1 MRLKFRLL
9 IAFLL
14 TIVLTSLLALFP
26 DIALQTLRIE
36 AFGWQ
41 FETRQGAFVVSLLLI
56 FGVLWLIQRLL
67 SALVAGPGQLWQ
79 TLRMG
84 GKKRREQR
92 LRDGIAQWLDMRGD
106 YGKRTFKKSRG
117 IIPDWAIALLQTSTI
132 SASDQTLA
140 ASDDDSLLIALSARI
155 ATDPEAKSKPDIA
168 TRKAH
173 LEAWLKSQPNSPL
186 ALIRMAD
193 LAVEEQDWKHAAE
206 RLESIWKHGYRSASR
221 AKPQMAQAWLALAKQ
236 EPKHG
241 MEYLRKAYR
250 MQPADSHVV
259 LALGYAHIE
268 ENNRK
273 AAEKLWLGHLQQ
285 HDDRAVASA
294 AFEILNTDAL
304 AAFRKLEKQQGTA
317 ALQWLRARLAHA
329 GKLDGLA
336 EEALTSLLETNPCRE
351 FWRTQADWLAQKE
364 QWQEAMQAYQKA
376 LDC

>member
-1 MRLKFRLL
+1 MRLKFLLL
-9 IAFLL
+9 IALVL
-14 TIVLTSLLALFP
+14 TIILTLFP

-56 FGVLWLIQRLL
+56 LAVLWFIQRLL
-67 SALVAGPGQLWQ
+67 SALIAGPGQLWQ

-92 LRDGIAQWLDMRGD
+92 LQDGIAQWLDMRGD
-106 YGKRTFKKSRG
+106 YGKRAFKKSRG
-117 IIPDWAIALLQTSTI
+117 VIPDWAAELLKISTI

-140 ASDDDSLLIALSARI
+140 AGDDDSLVIALSARI
-155 ATDPEAKSKPDIA
+155 ATDPEAKSRPDIA

-173 LEAWLKSQPNSPL
+173 LETWLKSQPNSPL
-186 ALIRMAD
+186 ALVRMAD
-193 LAVEEQDWKHAAE
+193 LAIEEQDWKHGVE
-206 RLESIWKHGYRSASR
+206 RLETIWKQGYRSASR

-236 EPKHG
+236 EPKHA

-250 MQPADSHVV
+250 MQPENSDVI
-259 LALGYAHIE
+259 LALGHAHIAE
-268 ENNRK
+268 SNAK
-273 AAEKLWLGHLQQ
+273 SAEKLWLGHLQQ
-285 HDDRAVASA
+285 HDDLAIANAS
-294 AFEILNTDAL
+294 FELLNNDAL

-336 EEALTSLLETNPCRE
+336 EEALSSLLETQPCRE
-351 FWRTQADWLAQKE
+351 FWRTQAEWLTQKE
-364 QWQEAMQAYQKA
+364 QWAEAMLAYQKA

>member
-1 MRLKFRLL
+1 MRLKFLL
-9 IAFLL
+9 IIALIL
-14 TIVLTSLLALFP
+14 TIVLTLFP

-67 SALVAGPGQLWQ
+67 SALIAGPGQLWQ

-84 GKKRREQR
+84 RKKRREQR

-106 YGKRTFKKSRG
+106 YGKRAFKKSRG
-117 IIPDWAIALLQTSTI
+117 IIPDWAAQLLKISTL

-140 ASDDDSLLIALSARI
+140 ANDDDSLLIALSARI

-173 LEAWLKSQPNSPL
+173 LEAWLKSQPNAPL
-186 ALIRMAD
+186 ALVRMAD
-193 LAVEEQDWKHAAE
+193 LAVEEQDWKSAVE

-221 AKPQMAQAWLALAKQ
+221 AKPQMAQAWLALAEQ
-236 EPKHG
+236 EPKHA

-250 MQPADSHVV
+250 MQPIDSGVV
-259 LALGYAHIE
+259 LALGQAHIKE
-268 ENNRK
+268 DNTK

-285 HDDRAVASA
+285 HNDLAIAEVS
-294 AFEILNTDAL
+294 FELLNGDAL
-304 AAFRKLEKQQGTA
+304 PAFRKLEKQQGTA

-336 EEALTSLLETNPCRE
+336 EEALSSLLETDPCHE
-351 FWRTQADWLAQKE
+351 FWRTQADWLTQKE
-364 QWQEAMQAYQKA
+364 QWQEAMQSYQKA

>member
-1 MRLKFRLL
+1 MRLKFLLL
-9 IAFLL
+9 IALVL
-14 TIVLTSLLALFP
+14 TIILTLFP

-56 FGVLWLIQRLL
+56 FAVLWFIQRLL
-67 SALVAGPGQLWQ
+67 SALIAGPGQLWQ

-92 LRDGIAQWLDMRGD
+92 LQDGIAQWLDMRGD
-106 YGKRTFKKSRG
+106 YGKRAFKKSRG
-117 IIPDWAIALLQTSTI
+117 VIPDWAAELLKISTI

-140 ASDDDSLLIALSARI
+140 AGDDDSLVIALSARI
-155 ATDPEAKSKPDIA
+155 ATDPEAKSRPDIA

-173 LEAWLKSQPNSPL
+173 LETWLKSQPNSPL
-186 ALIRMAD
+186 ALVRMAD
-193 LAVEEQDWKHAAE
+193 LAIEEQDWKRGVE
-206 RLESIWKHGYRSASR
+206 RLEAIWKQGYRSASR

-236 EPKHG
+236 EPKHA

-250 MQPADSHVV
+250 MQPENSDVI
-259 LALGYAHIE
+259 LALGHAHIAE
-268 ENNRK
+268 SNAK
-273 AAEKLWLGHLQQ
+273 SAEKLWLGHLQQ
-285 HDDRAVASA
+285 HDDLAIANAS
-294 AFEILNTDAL
+294 FELLNNDAL

-336 EEALTSLLETNPCRE
+336 EEALSSLLETQPCRE
-351 FWRTQADWLAQKE
+351 FWRTQAEWLTQKE
-364 QWQEAMQAYQKA
+364 QWAEAMLAYQKA

>member
-1 MRLKFRLL
+1 MRLKFLL
-9 IAFLL
+9 IIALVL
-14 TIVLTSLLALFP
+14 TIVLTLFP
-26 DIALQTLRIE
+26 DVALQTLHIE
-36 AFGWQ
+36 TFGWQ
-41 FETRQGAFVVSLLLI
+41 FETRQAAFVVSLLLI
-56 FGVLWLIQRLL
+56 FAVLWLIQRLL
-67 SALVAGPGQLWQ
+67 SALIAGPGQLWQ

-84 GKKRREQR
+84 GKRRREQR

-106 YGKRTFKKSRG
+106 YGKRAFKKSRG
-117 IIPDWAIALLQTSTI
+117 IIPDWAVQLLKTSTI

-140 ASDDDSLLIALSARI
+140 AGDNDSLLITLSARI
-155 ATDPEAKSKPDIA
+155 ATDPEAKSRPDIA

-173 LEAWLKSQPNSPL
+173 LEAWLKRQPNAPL

-193 LAVEEQDWKHAAE
+193 LAVEEQDWKHAVE
-206 RLESIWKHGYRSASR
+206 RLENIWKHGYRSASR

-236 EPKHG
+236 EPKHA

-294 AFEILNTDAL
+294 AFETLNTDAL

-336 EEALTSLLETNPCRE
+336 EEALANLLETQPCRE
-351 FWRTQADWLAQKE
+351 FWQTQAEWLTQKE

-376 LDC
+376 LDY

>member
-1 MRLKFRLL
+1 MRLKFLLL
-9 IAFLL
+9 IALVL
-14 TIVLTSLLALFP
+14 TIILTLFP

-56 FGVLWLIQRLL
+56 FAVLWFIQRLL
-67 SALVAGPGQLWQ
+67 SALIAGPGQLWQ

-92 LRDGIAQWLDMRGD
+92 LQDGIAQWLDMRGD
-106 YGKRTFKKSRG
+106 YGKRAFKKSRG
-117 IIPDWAIALLQTSTI
+117 VIPDWAAELLKISTI

-140 ASDDDSLLIALSARI
+140 AGDDDSLVIALSARI
-155 ATDPEAKSKPDIA
+155 ATDPEAKFRPDIA
-168 TRKAH
+168 TRKAY
-173 LEAWLKSQPNSPL
+173 LETWLKSQPNSPL
-186 ALIRMAD
+186 ALVRMAD
-193 LAVEEQDWKHAAE
+193 LAIEEQDWKRGVE
-206 RLESIWKHGYRSASR
+206 RLEAIWKQGYRSASR

-236 EPKHG
+236 EPKHA

-250 MQPADSHVV
+250 MQPENSDVI
-259 LALGYAHIE
+259 LALGHAHIAE
-268 ENNRK
+268 SNAK
-273 AAEKLWLGHLQQ
+273 SAEKLWLGHLQQ
-285 HDDRAVASA
+285 HDDLAIANAS
-294 AFEILNTDAL
+294 FELLNNDAL

-336 EEALTSLLETNPCRE
+336 EEALSSLLETQPCRE
-351 FWRTQADWLAQKE
+351 FWRTQAEWLTQKE
-364 QWQEAMQAYQKA
+364 QWAEAMLAYQKA

>member
-1 MRLKFRLL
+1 MRLKFLL
-9 IAFLL
+9 IIALIL
-14 TIVLTSLLALFP
+14 TIVLTLFP

-106 YGKRTFKKSRG
+106 HGKRTFKKSRG
-117 IIPDWAIALLQTSTI
+117 IIPDWAVALLKTSTI

-140 ASDDDSLLIALSARI
+140 ASDDDRLLIALSARI
-155 ATDPEAKSKPDIA
+155 ASDPEAKPRPDIA
-168 TRKAH
+168 IRKAH

-193 LAVEEQDWKHAAE
+193 LAVEEEDWKHAVK
-206 RLESIWKHGYRSASR
+206 RLENIWKHGYCSASR
-221 AKPQMAQAWLALAKQ
+221 AKPKMAQAWLALAKQ
-236 EPKHG
+236 EPKHA

-250 MQPADSHVV
+250 MQPAGSAVV
-259 LALGYAHIE
+259 LALGHAHIK
-268 ENNRK
+268 ENNNK
-273 AAEKLWLGHLQQ
+273 AAEKLWLGHLLQQ
-285 HDDRAVASA
+285 NHLAIADA
-294 AFEILNTDAL
+294 AFELLNRNAL

-317 ALQWLRARLAHA
+317 ALEWLRARLAHA

-336 EEALTSLLETNPCRE
+336 EEALSSLLETDPCRE
-351 FWRTQADWLAQKE
+351 FWRTQADWLTQKE
-364 QWQEAMQAYQKA
+364 HWSEAMLAYQKA

>member
-1 MRLKFRLL
+1 MRLKFLL
-9 IAFLL
+9 IIALLL
-14 TIVLTSLLALFP
+14 TIILTLFP

-56 FGVLWLIQRLL
+56 FAILWLIQRLL
-67 SALVAGPGQLWQ
+67 SAIIAGPGQLWQ

-106 YGKRTFKKSRG
+106 YGKRAFKKSRG
-117 IIPDWAIALLQTSTI
+117 ILPDWAVQLLKISTL

-140 ASDDDSLLIALSARI
+140 ANNDDTLLIALSARI

-173 LEAWLKSQPNSPL
+173 LENWLKSQPNAPL
-186 ALIRMAD
+186 ALVRMAD
-193 LAVEEQDWKHAAE
+193 LALEEENWAE
-206 RLESIWKHGYRSASR
+206 AIQRLENIWKHGFRAASR
-221 AKPQMAQAWLALAKQ
+221 AKPQMAKAWLALAKKDP
-236 EPKHG
+236 EHA

-250 MQPADSHVV
+250 MLPINTNVV
-259 LALGYAHIE
+259 LALGQALLTSGDQ
-268 ENNRK
+268 K
-273 AAEKLWLGHLQQ
+273 ATEKLWLGHLQKNN
-285 HDDRAVASA
+285 DLIIADAS
-294 AFEILNTDAL
+294 FDILKDNAL
-304 AAFRKLEKQQGTA
+304 ATFRKLEKQEGSL
-317 ALQWLRARLAHA
+317 ALQWLQTRLAYT
-329 GKLDGLA
+329 GKLHGLA
-336 EEALTSLLETNPCRE
+336 EESLATLLATQPCQE
-351 FWRTQADWLAQKE
+351 FWQTQAEWLVEKE

>member
-1 MRLKFRLL
+1 MRLTFLL
-9 IAFLL
+9 IIALFL
-14 TIVLTSLLALFP
+14 TIILTLFP

-67 SALVAGPGQLWQ
+67 SALIAGPGQLWQ

-106 YGKRTFKKSRG
+106 YGKRAFRKSRG
-117 IIPDWAIALLQTSTI
+117 VMPDWALQLLKISTI
-132 SASDQTLA
+132 SASDQALA
-140 ASDDDSLLIALSARI
+140 AGDDDHLLVALSARI
-155 ATDPEAKSKPDIA
+155 ATDPEAKPRPDIA
-168 TRKAH
+168 TKKAH
-173 LEAWLKSQPNSPL
+173 LEAWLKGQPNAPL

-193 LAVEEQDWKHAAE
+193 LAIEEQDWKQAVE

-236 EPKHG
+236 EPEHA
-241 MEYLRKAYR
+241 MEHLRKAYR
-250 MQPADSHVV
+250 MQPADSDIV
-259 LALGYAHIE
+259 LALGHAHIKE
-268 ENNRK
+268 SDAK
-273 AAEKLWLGHLQQ
+273 AAKKLWLAHLQQ
-285 HDDRAVASA
+285 HNDLTIAHAS
-294 AFEILNTDAL
+294 FQLLKSDAL

-317 ALQWLRARLAHA
+317 ALQWLCARLAHA

-336 EEALTSLLETNPCRE
+336 EEILSALLETQPCRI
-351 FWRTQADWLAQKE
+351 FWRTQAEWLTQKE
-364 QWQEAMQAYQKA
+364 QWQEAMLAYQKA

>member
-1 MRLKFRLL
+1 MRLKFLLL
-9 IAFLL
+9 IALIL
-14 TIVLTSLLALFP
+14 TIVLTLFP

-67 SALVAGPGQLWQ
+67 SALIAGPGQLWQ

-92 LRDGIAQWLDMRGD
+92 LRDGIAQYLDMRGD
-106 YGKRTFKKSRG
+106 YGKRAFKKSRG
-117 IIPDWAIALLQTSTI
+117 VIPDWAVALLHTSTASATDQGL
-132 SASDQTLA
+132 SASN
-140 ASDDDSLLIALSARI
+140 DDSLMIALRARI
-155 ATDPEAKSKPDIA
+155 ATDPEAKPRPDIA
-168 TRKAH
+168 TRKVH
-173 LEAWLKSQPNSPL
+173 LEAWLKSQPNAPL

-193 LAVEEQDWKHAAE
+193 LAVEEQDWKHAVE

-221 AKPQMAQAWLALAKQ
+221 AKPEMARAWLALAEQ

-250 MQPADSHVV
+250 MQPESGAVV
-259 LALGYAHIE
+259 LALGYAHIKE
-268 ENNRK
+268 HNAK
-273 AAEKLWLGHLQQ
+273 TAEKLWLGHLQK
-285 HDDRAVASA
+285 HSDLNIAKAS
-294 AFEILNTDAL
+294 FELLNSAAL

-317 ALQWLRARLAHA
+317 ALQWLVARLAHA

-336 EEALTSLLETNPCRE
+336 EEALSSLLETQPCRE
-351 FWRTQADWLAQKE
+351 FWQTQAEWLTQKE
-364 QWQEAMQAYQKA
+364 QWQEAMLAYQKA

>member
-1 MRLKFRLL
+1 MRLKFLLL
-9 IAFLL
+9 IALAL
-14 TIVLTSLLALFP
+14 TIVLTLFP

-67 SALVAGPGQLWQ
+67 SALIAGPGQLWQ

-106 YGKRTFKKSRG
+106 YGKRAFKKSRG
-117 IIPDWAIALLQTSTI
+117 IIPDWAAQLLKISTI

-155 ATDPEAKSKPDIA
+155 ATDPEAKSRPDIA

-173 LEAWLKSQPNSPL
+173 LEAWLKSQPNAPL
-186 ALIRMAD
+186 ALIRRAD
-193 LAVEEQDWKHAAE
+193 LAIEEQDWKHAVE

-221 AKPQMAQAWLALAKQ
+221 AKPQMAQAWLALAEQ
-236 EPKHG
+236 EPEHA

-250 MQPADSHVV
+250 MQPASTEVII
-259 LALGYAHIE
+259 ALGQAHIKE
-268 ENNRK
+268 KNSK
-273 AAEKLWLGHLQQ
+273 TAEKLWLGHLQQ
-285 HDDRAVASA
+285 HDDLTIAHAS
-294 AFEILNTDAL
+294 FELLNNDAL

-336 EEALTSLLETNPCRE
+336 EEALSTLLETQPCRE
-351 FWRTQADWLAQKE
+351 FWQTQAEWLTQKE

-376 LDC
+376 LEC

>member
-1 MRLKFRLL
+1 MRLKFLLL
-9 IAFLL
+9 IALVL
-14 TIVLTSLLALFP
+14 TIILTLFP

-56 FGVLWLIQRLL
+56 FAVLWFIQRLL
-67 SALVAGPGQLWQ
+67 SALIAGPGQLWQ

-92 LRDGIAQWLDMRGD
+92 LQDGIAQWLDMRGD
-106 YGKRTFKKSRG
+106 YGKRAFKKSRG
-117 IIPDWAIALLQTSTI
+117 VIPDWAAELLKISTI

-140 ASDDDSLLIALSARI
+140 AGDDDSLVIALSARI
-155 ATDPEAKSKPDIA
+155 ATDPEAKSRPDIA
-168 TRKAH
+168 TRKAY
-173 LEAWLKSQPNSPL
+173 LETWLKSQPNSPL
-186 ALIRMAD
+186 ALVRMAD
-193 LAVEEQDWKHAAE
+193 LAIEEQDWKRGVE
-206 RLESIWKHGYRSASR
+206 RLEAIWKQGYRSASR

-236 EPKHG
+236 EPKHA

-250 MQPADSHVV
+250 MQPENSDVI
-259 LALGYAHIE
+259 LALGHAHIAE
-268 ENNRK
+268 SNAK
-273 AAEKLWLGHLQQ
+273 SAEKLWLGHLQQ
-285 HDDRAVASA
+285 HDDLAIANAS
-294 AFEILNTDAL
+294 FELLNNDAL

-336 EEALTSLLETNPCRE
+336 EEALSSLLETQPCRE
-351 FWRTQADWLAQKE
+351 FWRTQAEWLTQKE
-364 QWQEAMQAYQKA
+364 QWAEAMLAYQKA

>member
-1 MRLKFRLL
+1 MRLKFLL
-9 IAFLL
+9 IIALVL
-14 TIVLTSLLALFP
+14 TIVLTLFP
-26 DIALQTLRIE
+26 DVALQTLRIE

-56 FGVLWLIQRLL
+56 FAVLWLIQRLL
-67 SALVAGPGQLWQ
+67 SALIAGPGQLWQ

-84 GKKRREQR
+84 GKRRREQR

-106 YGKRTFKKSRG
+106 YGKRAFKKSRG
-117 IIPDWAIALLQTSTI
+117 IIPDWAVQLLKTSTI
-132 SASDQTLA
+132 SASDQTVVA
-140 ASDDDSLLIALSARI
+140 GDNDSLLITLSARI
-155 ATDPEAKSKPDIA
+155 ATDPEAKSRPDIA

-173 LEAWLKSQPNSPL
+173 LEAWLKRQPNAPL

-193 LAVEEQDWKHAAE
+193 LTVEEQDWKHAVE
-206 RLESIWKHGYRSASR
+206 RLENIWKHGYRSASR

-236 EPKHG
+236 EPKHA

-294 AFEILNTDAL
+294 AFETLNTDAL

-336 EEALTSLLETNPCRE
+336 EEALANLLETQPCRE
-351 FWRTQADWLAQKE
+351 FWQTQAEWLTQKE

-376 LDC
+376 LDY

>member
-1 MRLKFRLL
+1 MRLKFLLL
-9 IAFLL
+9 IALVL
-14 TIVLTSLLALFP
+14 TIVLTLFP

-67 SALVAGPGQLWQ
+67 SAIIAGPGQLWQ

-106 YGKRTFKKSRG
+106 YGKRAFKKSRG
-117 IIPDWAIALLQTSTI
+117 VMPDWAVQLLKISTV
-132 SASDQTLA
+132 SASDQALA
-140 ASDDDSLLIALSARI
+140 TGDDDNLLIVLSARI
-155 ATDPEAKSKPDIA
+155 ATDPEAKPKPDIA

-173 LEAWLKSQPNSPL
+173 LEAWLKSQPNAPL

-193 LAVEEQDWKHAAE
+193 LAMEEQDWKHAVE

-236 EPKHG
+236 EPKHA

-250 MQPADSHVV
+250 MQPTDNDVV
-259 LALGYAHIE
+259 LALGGAHID
-268 ENNRK
+268 ENNAK

-285 HDDRAVASA
+285 HNDIAIANAS
-294 AFEILNTDAL
+294 FELLNNDAL
-304 AAFRKLEKQQGTA
+304 AAFRKLEKQQEGTA
-317 ALQWLRARLAHA
+317 SLQWLRARLAHA

-336 EEALTSLLETNPCRE
+336 EEALSSLLETDSCRE
-351 FWRTQADWLAQKE
+351 FWRTQAEWLTQKE
-364 QWQEAMQAYQKA
+364 QWQEAMHAYQKA

>member
-1 MRLKFRLL
+1 MRLKFLLL
-9 IAFLL
+9 IALIL
-14 TIVLTSLLALFP
+14 TIVLTLFP

-56 FGVLWLIQRLL
+56 FAVLWLIQRLL
-67 SALVAGPGQLWQ
+67 SALIAGPGQLWQ

-92 LRDGIAQWLDMRGD
+92 LQDGIAQWLDMRGD
-106 YGKRTFKKSRG
+106 YGKRAFKKSRG
-117 IIPDWAIALLQTSTI
+117 VIPDWAAELLKTSTI

-140 ASDDDSLLIALSARI
+140 AGDDDSLLIALSARI
-155 ATDPEAKSKPDIA
+155 ATDPEAKSRPDIA
-168 TRKAH
+168 VRKAH
-173 LEAWLKSQPNSPL
+173 LEAWLKSQPNAPL
-186 ALIRMAD
+186 ALVRRAD
-193 LAVEEQDWKHAAE
+193 LAIEEQDWKDGVE
-206 RLESIWKHGYRSASR
+206 RLEGIWKHGYRSASR
-221 AKPQMAQAWLALAKQ
+221 AKPQMAQAWLALAKK
-236 EPKHG
+236 EPKHA

-250 MQPADSHVV
+250 MQPVNSDVI
-259 LALGYAHIE
+259 LALGHAHIE
-268 ENNRK
+268 ESNAK

-285 HDDRAVASA
+285 HGDLAIANAS
-294 AFEILNTDAL
+294 FELLNNDAL

-336 EEALTSLLETNPCRE
+336 EEALSSLLETQPCLE
-351 FWRTQADWLAQKE
+351 FWRTQAEWLAQKE
-364 QWQEAMQAYQKA
+364 QWAEAMLAYQKA

>member
-1 MRLKFRLL
+1 MRLKSLL
-9 IAFLL
+9 IIALVL
-14 TIVLTSLLALFP
+14 TIVLTLFP

-56 FGVLWLIQRLL
+56 FAVLWLIQRLL
-67 SALVAGPGQLWQ
+67 SALIAGPGQLWQ

-106 YGKRTFKKSRG
+106 YGKRAFKKSRG
-117 IIPDWAIALLQTSTI
+117 IIPDWAVQLLKTSTI

-140 ASDDDSLLIALSARI
+140 AGDNDSLLITLSARI
-155 ATDPEAKSKPDIA
+155 ATDPEAKSRPDIA

-173 LEAWLKSQPNSPL
+173 LEAWLKRQPNAPL

-193 LAVEEQDWKHAAE
+193 LAVEEQDWKHAVE
-206 RLESIWKHGYRSASR
+206 RLENIWKHGYRSASR

-236 EPKHG
+236 EPEHA

-250 MQPADSHVV
+250 MQPVGSDVV
-259 LALGYAHIE
+259 LALGHAHIK
-268 ENNRK
+268 ENNTK
-273 AAEKLWLGHLQQ
+273 ATEKLWLGHLQQ
-285 HDDRAVASA
+285 HDDLVIAHA
-294 AFEILNTDAL
+294 AFKILNTDAL

-317 ALQWLRARLAHA
+317 ALQWLQARLAHA

-336 EEALTSLLETNPCRE
+336 EEALSSLLETQPCRE
-351 FWRTQADWLAQKE
+351 FWQTQAEWLTQKE

>member
-1 MRLKFRLL
+1 MRLKFLLL
-9 IAFLL
+9 IALIL
-14 TIVLTSLLALFP
+14 TIVLTLFP

-67 SALVAGPGQLWQ
+67 SALIAGPGQLWQ

-106 YGKRTFKKSRG
+106 YGKRAFKKSRG
-117 IIPDWAIALLQTSTI
+117 IIPDWAAKLLQISTV

-140 ASDDDSLLIALSARI
+140 AGDDDSLLIALSARI
-155 ATDPEAKSKPDIA
+155 ATDPEAKPKPDIA
-168 TRKAH
+168 IRKAH
-173 LEAWLKSQPNSPL
+173 LEAWLKSQPNAPL

-193 LAVEEQDWKHAAE
+193 LAMEEQDWKYAVE

-236 EPKHG
+236 EPEHA

-250 MQPADSHVV
+250 MQPADSDVV
-259 LALGYAHIE
+259 LALGHAHIE
-268 ENNRK
+268 ETNAK
-273 AAEKLWLGHLQQ
+273 AVEKLWMGHLQQ
-285 HDDRAVASA
+285 HNDLVIAHAS
-294 AFEILNTDAL
+294 FELLNNDAL

-336 EEALTSLLETNPCRE
+336 EEALSSLLETQPCRE
-351 FWRTQADWLAQKE
+351 FWHTQAEWLTQKE
-364 QWQEAMQAYQKA
+364 QYSKAILAYQKA